1 MTQRVTASVGLL
13 WTFVLLSAVVLA
25 GGCVILSSLL
35 TNAVKNQ
42 ALDDAK
48 LSLTQYANGVLGP
61 RMIYGTTLQVGD
73 SATSIV
79 NRDLAERPDI
89 LSVKVWNPDGT
100 LEWANLAPERIGHKF
115 PLGADLVEALETRE
129 ATAEFS
135 TLAEDED
142 AVEASLLSGDVIEV
156 YAPLFAGQ
164 HEVVGAYEVYAD
176 ASPLEASIA
185 ERKRTIWVANAALFA
200 FLWVL
205 LMLLARN
212 ASGMLRRQTTAL
224 RERSAALSESYR
236 MLEES
241 SLEAIESLNATV
253 EAKDPYTAGHSLRVQ
268 RIAVSIAQELGVPPK
283 DLDAVRHGGLFHDI
297 GKIAIP
303 DVLLTKPAQLTEDE
317 YELMK
322 RHSSEGARIVSKFGR
337 LRECVPII
345 RHHHERW
352 DGAGYPERLAGEDIP
367 LLATIVGFADAW
379 DAMTIERPYQRA
391 LRIEE
396 AFEEVREHRG
406 TQFSPAVV
414 DAFFAAVAKRPAD
427 FGVPDAEA
435 LVAG

>member
-1 MTQRVTASVGLL
+1 MTQRVTESVGLL

-25 GGCVILSSLL
+25 GGCLILSSVL
-35 TNAVKNQ
+35 TSAMRGQ

-61 RMIYGTTLQVGD
+61 RMIYGTTLRVGD
-73 SATSIV
+73 SSTSIV

-89 LSVKVWNPDGT
+89 LSVKVWNTDGT
-100 LEWANLAPERIGHKF
+100 LAWTNIAPERIGKRF
-115 PLGADLVEALETRE
+115 PVNGELAEVLETKE

-135 TLAEDED
+135 TLSDKEDS
-142 AVEASLLSGDVIEV
+142 VEAARIESDVIEV

-164 HEVVGAYEVYAD
+164 REVIGAYEVYAD
-176 ASPLEASIA
+176 AEPLEQSIA
-185 ERKRTIWVANAALFA
+185 GRKRAIWIASATLFA
-200 FLWVL
+200 ILWVL

-241 SLEAIESLNATV
+241 SLEAAESLNATV
-253 EAKDPYTAGHSLRVQ
+253 EAKDPYTAGHSIRVQ

-303 DVLLTKPAQLTEDE
+303 DVLLTKPAKLTEDE
-317 YELMK
+317 FELMK

-337 LRECVPII
+337 LRECGSII

-352 DGAGYPERLAGEDIP
+352 DGKGYPERLAGEDIP
-367 LLATIVGFADAW
+367 LLATIVGFAEAW
-379 DAMTIERPYQRA
+379 DAMIIERPYQRA

-396 AFEEVREHRG
+396 AFDEVREHRG
-406 TQFSPAVV
+406 TQFSPVVV

-427 FGVPDAEA
+427 FGVPDSEA
-435 LVAG
+435 LVVG

>member
-25 GGCVILSSLL
+25 GGCLILS
-35 TNAVKNQ
+35 AVLESAVRGQ

-48 LSLTQYANGVLGP
+48 LSLTQYANGVLAP
-61 RMIYGTTLQVGD
+61 RVVYGTSLRVGD
-73 SATSIV
+73 SATGII

-89 LSVKVWNPDGT
+89 LSIKVWRTDGT
-100 LEWANLAPERIGHKF
+100 LAWANVAPERIGKRF
-115 PLGADLVEALETRE
+115 PVDGDLAEVLETRE
-129 ATAEFS
+129 ASAAMS
-135 TLAEDED
+135 TLSDEED
-142 AVEASLLSGDVIEV
+142 AVEAARLPNEVLEV

-164 HEVVGAYEVYAD
+164 HGVIGAYEIYAD
-176 ASPLEASIA
+176 AAPLEASIA
-185 ERKRTIWVANAALFA
+185 DRKRTIWVASATLFA
-200 FLWVL
+200 LLWVL

-236 MLEES
+236 RLEES

-268 RIAVSIAQELGVPPK
+268 RIAVSVAQELGVAPK
-283 DLDAVRHGGLFHDI
+283 DIDAVRFGGLFHDI

-303 DVLLTKPAQLTEDE
+303 DVLLTKPAKLTEDE

-352 DGAGYPERLAGEDIP
+352 DGTGYPEHLAGEDIP

-391 LRIEE
+391 LRVEE
-396 AFEEVREHRG
+396 ALDEVGDGRG
-406 TQFSPAVV
+406 TQFSPHVV
-414 DAFFAAVAKRPAD
+414 DAFLSAVAKRPAD
-427 FGVPDAEA
+427 FGVPDTEA

>member
-1 MTQRVTASVGLL
+1 MTQRVTESVGLL

-25 GGCVILSSLL
+25 GGCLILSSVL
-35 TNAVKNQ
+35 TSAVRGQ

-61 RMIYGTTLQVGD
+61 RMIYGTTLRVGD
-73 SATSIV
+73 SSTSIV

-89 LSVKVWNPDGT
+89 LSVKVWNTDGT
-100 LEWANLAPERIGHKF
+100 LAWTNIAPERIGKRF
-115 PLGADLVEALETRE
+115 PVNGELAEVLETKE

-135 TLAEDED
+135 TLSDKEDS
-142 AVEASLLSGDVIEV
+142 VEAARIESDVIEV

-164 HEVVGAYEVYAD
+164 REVIGAYEVYAD
-176 ASPLEASIA
+176 AEPLEQSIA
-185 ERKRTIWVANAALFA
+185 GRKRAIWIASATLFA
-200 FLWVL
+200 ILWVL
-205 LMLLARN
+205 LLLLARN

-241 SLEAIESLNATV
+241 SLEAAESLNATV
-253 EAKDPYTAGHSLRVQ
+253 EAKDPYTAGHSVRVQ

-283 DLDAVRHGGLFHDI
+283 GLDAVRHGGLFHDI

-303 DVLLTKPAQLTEDE
+303 DVLLTKPAKLTEDE
-317 YELMK
+317 FELMK

-337 LRECVPII
+337 LRECGSII

-352 DGAGYPERLAGEDIP
+352 DGKGYPERLAGEDIP
-367 LLATIVGFADAW
+367 LLATIVGFAEAW
-379 DAMTIERPYQRA
+379 DAMIIERPYQRA

-396 AFEEVREHRG
+396 AFDEVREHRG
-406 TQFSPAVV
+406 TQFSPVVV

-427 FGVPDAEA
+427 FGVPDSEA
-435 LVAG
+435 LVVG

>member
-1 MTQRVTASVGLL
+1 VTDSVGLL
-13 WTFVLLSAVVLA
+13 WTFVLLSGVVLA
-25 GGCVILSSLL
+25 GGCLILSSLL
-35 TNAVKNQ
+35 TSALRNQ

-48 LSLTQYANGVLGP
+48 VSLTQYANGVLAP
-61 RMIYGTTLQVGD
+61 RMIYGTTLRVGD
-73 SATSIV
+73 SSTSIV

-89 LSVKVWNPDGT
+89 LSVKVWHTDGT
-100 LEWANLAPERIGHKF
+100 LAWTNIEPERIGKRF
-115 PLGADLVEALETRE
+115 PVQGELAEVLETKE

-135 TLAEDED
+135 TLSDEEDS
-142 AVEASLLSGDVIEV
+142 VEASRLQGNVIEV

-164 HEVVGAYEVYAD
+164 HEVVGAYEVYANAD
-176 ASPLEASIA
+176 PLEQSIA
-185 ERKRTIWVANAALFA
+185 ERKRAIWVTSAALFA
-200 FLWVL
+200 LLWVL

-212 ASGMLRRQTTAL
+212 ASGMLRRQTAAL

-241 SLEAIESLNATV
+241 SVEAIESLNATV

-268 RIAVSIAQELGVPPK
+268 RIAVSLAQELGLPSK
-283 DLDAVRHGGLFHDI
+283 DVDAVRKGGLFHDI

-303 DVLLTKPAQLTEDE
+303 DVLLTKPAKLTEDE
-317 YELMK
+317 FELMK

-367 LLATIVGFADAW
+367 LLATIVGFAEAW
-379 DAMTIERPYQRA
+379 DAMTIERPYQRG

-406 TQFSPAVV
+406 TQFSPLVV
-414 DAFFAAVAKRPAD
+414 DAFFAAVAKHPAD
-427 FGVPDAEA
+427 FGVPDSEA

>member
-1 MTQRVTASVGLL
+1 MTQRATDSVGLL

-25 GGCVILSSLL
+25 GGCLILSALL
-35 TNAVKNQ
+35 TDAVKHQ

-48 LSLTQYANGVLGP
+48 VSLTQYANGVLGP
-61 RMIYGTTLQVGD
+61 RMIYGSTLQVGD

-89 LSVKVWNPDGT
+89 LSVKVWNLEGR
-100 LEWANLAPERIGHKF
+100 LEWANLAPERIGRKF
-115 PLGADLVEALETRE
+115 PLSADLREALETRE

-135 TLAEDED
+135 ALEERED
-142 AVEASLLSGDVIEV
+142 AVEAGRFSGDVIEV
-156 YAPLFAGQ
+156 YAPLFTGQ
-164 HEVVGAYEVYAD
+164 HELVGAYEVYAD
-176 ASPLEASIA
+176 AAPLEASIA
-185 ERKRTIWVANAALFA
+185 DRRRAIWIASAGLFA
-200 FLWVL
+200 LLWIL
-205 LMLLARN
+205 IMLLARN
-212 ASGMLRRQTTAL
+212 ASGLLRRQTTAL

-268 RIAVSIAQELGVPPK
+268 RIAVSIAQELGVPAPQ
-283 DLDAVRHGGLFHDI
+283 LEVVRLGGLFHDI

-303 DVLLTKPAQLTEDE
+303 DVLLTKPVKLSEDE
-317 YELMK
+317 YELVK

-337 LRECVPII
+337 LRECVPVI

-352 DGAGYPERLAGEDIP
+352 DGRGYPERLAGEDIP
-367 LLATIVGFADAW
+367 LLACIVGFAEAW

-391 LRIEE
+391 LRSEE
-396 AFEEVREHRG
+396 ALEEVRENRG
-406 TQFSPAVV
+406 VQFSPQVV
-414 DAFFAAVAKRPAD
+414 DAFFAAVAKRPSD
-427 FGVPDAEA
+427 FGISDSEA
-435 LVAG
+435 LVAS

>member
-1 MTQRVTASVGLL
+1 MTQRVTESVGLL

-25 GGCVILSSLL
+25 GGCLILSSVL
-35 TNAVKNQ
+35 TSAMRGQ

-61 RMIYGTTLQVGD
+61 RMIYGTTLRVGD
-73 SATSIV
+73 SSTSIV

-89 LSVKVWNPDGT
+89 LSVKVWNTDGT
-100 LEWANLAPERIGHKF
+100 LAWTNIAPERIGKRF
-115 PLGADLVEALETRE
+115 PVNGELAEVLETKE

-135 TLAEDED
+135 TLSDKEDS
-142 AVEASLLSGDVIEV
+142 VEAARIESDVIEV

-164 HEVVGAYEVYAD
+164 REVIGAYEVYAD
-176 ASPLEASIA
+176 AEPLEQSIA
-185 ERKRTIWVANAALFA
+185 GRKRAIWIASATLFA
-200 FLWVL
+200 ILWVL

-241 SLEAIESLNATV
+241 SLEAAESLNATV
-253 EAKDPYTAGHSLRVQ
+253 EAKDPYTAGHSIRVQ

-303 DVLLTKPAQLTEDE
+303 DVLLTKPAKLTEDE
-317 YELMK
+317 FELMK

-337 LRECVPII
+337 LRECGSII

-352 DGAGYPERLAGEDIP
+352 DGKGYPERLAGEDIP
-367 LLATIVGFADAW
+367 LLATIVGFAEAW
-379 DAMTIERPYQRA
+379 DAMIIERPYR
-391 LRIEE
+391 
-396 AFEEVREHRG
+396 
-406 TQFSPAVV
+406 SPSVQS
-414 DAFFAAVAKRPAD
+414 FTFAASYESAHPSVKIRCLSGKVSPTS
-427 FGVPDAEA
+427 FTLSNIISPPLHGSYQ
-435 LVAG
+435 

>member
-1 MTQRVTASVGLL
+1 MTQRLTDSVGLL
-13 WTFVLLSAVVLA
+13 WTFVLLSAIVLA
-25 GGCVILSSLL
+25 SGCLILSSLL
-35 TNAVKNQ
+35 TSAVKNQ
-42 ALDDAK
+42 TLDDAK
-48 LSLTQYANGVLGP
+48 LSLTQYANGVLAP
-61 RMIYGTTLQVGD
+61 RMIYGTSLQVGD

-89 LSVKVWNPDGT
+89 LSVKVWSPDGT
-100 LEWANLAPERIGHKF
+100 LEWANLAPERIGRKF
-115 PLGADLVEALETRE
+115 PLGTDLREVLATRE
-129 ATAEFS
+129 PTAEFS
-135 TLAEDED
+135 TLDDQED
-142 AVEASLLSGDVIEV
+142 AVEASRLSGDIIEV

-176 ASPLEASIA
+176 ADPLEDSLAD
-185 ERKRTIWVANAALFA
+185 RKRSIWIASAGLFA
-200 FLWVL
+200 LLWIL

-212 ASGMLRRQTTAL
+212 ASGMIRRQTEAL

-253 EAKDPYTAGHSLRVQ
+253 EAKDPYTAGHALRVQ
-268 RIAVSIAQELGVPPK
+268 RIAVSVAQELGVPTAQ
-283 DLDAVRHGGLFHDI
+283 LEVVRFGGLFHDI

-303 DVLLTKPAQLTEDE
+303 DVLLTKPVKFSEDE
-317 YELMK
+317 YELVK

-337 LRECVPII
+337 LRDCVPVV

-352 DGAGYPERLAGEDIP
+352 DGTGYPERLAGDDIP
-367 LLATIVGFADAW
+367 LLASIVGFAEAW

-391 LRIEE
+391 LRNEE
-396 AFEEVREHRG
+396 AFEEVRENRG

-414 DAFFAAVAKRPAD
+414 DAFFAAVAKRPSD
-427 FGVPDAEA
+427 FGVPDSEA
-435 LVAG
+435 LVAS

>member
-115 PLGADLVEALETRE
+115 PLGADLVEVLETRE

-135 TLAEDED
+135 TLGEDED
-142 AVEASLLSGDVIEV
+142 AVEASRLSGDVIEV

-176 ASPLEASIA
+176 ADPLEASIA

-200 FLWVL
+200 LLWVL

-303 DVLLTKPAQLTEDE
+303 DVLLTKPAKLTEDE

-337 LRECVPII
+337 LRESVSII

-352 DGAGYPERLAGEDIP
+352 DGTGYPERLAGEDIP

-391 LRIEE
+391 LRVEE

-406 TQFSPAVV
+406 IQFSPLVV

-427 FGVPDAEA
+427 FGVPDSEA

>member
-1 MTQRVTASVGLL
+1 MTQRVTDSVGLL

-25 GGCVILSSLL
+25 GGCLILSSLL
-35 TNAVKNQ
+35 TSAVRGQ
-42 ALDDAK
+42 ALDDAR

-61 RMIYGTTLQVGD
+61 RMIYGATLRVGD
-73 SATSIV
+73 SSTAIV

-89 LSVKVWNPDGT
+89 LSVKVWNPNGT
-100 LEWANLAPERIGHKF
+100 LAWANVAPERIGKRYPINGELAEVF
-115 PLGADLVEALETRE
+115 ETKEPR
-129 ATAEFS
+129 AAFS
-135 TLAEDED
+135 TLTDEEDT
-142 AVEASLLSGDVIEV
+142 VEATRIEGEVIEV

-164 HEVVGAYEVYAD
+164 HDVVGAYEIYAD
-176 ASPLEASIA
+176 ADPLEESIA
-185 ERKRTIWVANAALFA
+185 GRKQAIWIASAGVFAL
-200 FLWVL
+200 LWVL

-212 ASGMLRRQTTAL
+212 ASGILRRQTTAL

-268 RIAVSIAQELGVPPK
+268 RIGVSIAQELGLPQK
-283 DLDAVRHGGLFHDI
+283 ELAAVRDGGLFHDI

-303 DVLLTKPAQLTEDE
+303 DVLLTKPARLTEDE
-317 YELMK
+317 YELIK

-352 DGAGYPERLAGEDIP
+352 DGTGYPERLAGEDIP
-367 LLATIVGFADAW
+367 LLATIVGFAEAW

-391 LRIEE
+391 LRVEE
-396 AFEEVREHRG
+396 AFEEVREQRG
-406 TQFSPAVV
+406 THFSPAVV

-427 FGVPDAEA
+427 FGVPDSEA